1 MSFKLSY
8 KVFCERLGP
17 STRVAAGT
25 ARISSSCMQVLQP
38 IGILCFASNWNPLL
52 ASSRSGEIFEHDN
65 WSVFAEALELTEAA
79 VYPHPDW
86 VRDCAH
92 DSDDSPSPQCLGSM
106 FALASELGFNVCSKC
121 CHLAF
126 LLILIIFFNVRPR
139 LRAWVQC
146 LLKMLPSCIF
156 TDTNNGSDEKR

>member
-1 MSFKLSY
+1 VIQKSWPGSKY
-8 KVFCERLGP
+8 QGCCRDG
-17 STRVAAGT
+17 
-25 ARISSSCMQVLQP
+25 ISSSCMQVLQP

-52 ASSRSGEIFEHDN
+52 DCARSGEILFEQHN
-65 WSVFAEALELTEAA
+65 WSVFVEALELTEAA

-92 DSDDSPSPQCLGSM
+92 DSPSPQCLGSM

-126 LLILIIFFNVRPR
+126 LLILIMAVMKSADYVCVFPGGFHSGDI
-139 LRAWVQC
+139 L
-146 LLKMLPSCIF
+146 
-156 TDTNNGSDEKR
+156 D